1 MGEGG
6 GSVVKP
12 NQGNARILRA
22 FIKDTLLPLA
32 PFPQAV
38 FEEKNLLLRHCDH
51 GEQEGLPETQ
61 CQCVY
66 QRPEGWPACLQGL
79 ILSQVKEESFTFDS
93 SSIMA

>member
-61 CQCVY
+61 SQCVY
-66 QRPEGWPACLQGL
+66 QRRWQACLQGL

-93 SSIMA
+93 ASMTA